1 MRWHSSHH
9 NLFSKRDSV
18 CVHVCMFKFMHTNAI
33 VCIDIR
39 KQISYKISWKQ
50 MEMRVKIFQMTNLSS
65 SRQWAFPNSEH
76 FLNDT
81 KYVTRLKVLT
91 DWTGVFLVLSQ
102 HKISM
107 CLYIIKNGI
116 QNLKTLWLEGIGSFY
131 VTGSY
136 QSYNKD

>member
-1 MRWHSSHH
+1 
-9 NLFSKRDSV
+9 
-18 CVHVCMFKFMHTNAI
+18 
-33 VCIDIR
+33 
-39 KQISYKISWKQ
+39 
-50 MEMRVKIFQMTNLSS
+50 MTNLSS
-65 SRQWAFPNSEH
+65 SRQWAFPNSES

-81 KYVTRLKVLT
+81 KYVKRLKVLT

-116 QNLKTLWLEGIGSFY
+116 QSLKTLWLEGIGSFY
-131 VTGSY
+131 VKGNY